1 MRQRRFNRRRPGGGQ
16 RHPQQHDQQQGGQF
30 ADQGAPVPTEP
41 GQPPATD
48 AAQPNIVNTTE
59 PQSSATPAV
68 QVTEPSHQQST
79 QGQPQQNQPPQ
90 RQLTPCR
97 GVLEVGEKGF
107 GFLRN
112 PARSF
117 QISPNDIYVS
127 PDMIRKYKLRPGIE
141 VDGKS
146 APPKKGSPQLV
157 EINTINGDAPEKFMN
172 LKKFDDLTVIQ
183 PDERFIMETVPD
195 RYTTRVLDVV
205 APIGK
210 GTRGLIVAAP
220 RTGKTTLLHHIADAV
235 ITNHP
240 DVHTMVLLVDERPEE
255 TTDFRRSIKGGEVL
269 ASTNDQTIEDHV
281 RTAKMAIERAK
292 RLVEAGKDVFVV
304 LDSITRLARAFNNYI
319 GSTGRTMTGGLDAR
333 AMEQP
338 RRIFASAR
346 NTEEAG
352 SLTIVATA
360 LIETGSRMDEL
371 IFQEFKGTG
380 NMELVL
386 DRKIAEQR
394 YWPAVDINMSG
405 TRREELLLTPPE
417 LEAIARM
424 RRALAGAPPV
434 EAIQKLLNGLSKLKT
449 NKEFLIAVGKGG

>member
-1 MRQRRFNRRRPGGGQ
+1 VIIVNENEQQPPQVQPQPIPTPESPVQSPPPTPQQHQPKSQRHHHHRHQQQHHPPPQ
-16 RHPQQHDQQQGGQF
+16 QHPQQQQQ
-30 ADQGAPVPTEP
+30 PR
-41 GQPPATD
+41 
-48 AAQPNIVNTTE
+48 
-59 PQSSATPAV
+59 
-68 QVTEPSHQQST
+68 
-79 QGQPQQNQPPQ
+79 PPQ
-90 RQLTPCR
+90 PTTSCK

-112 PARSF
+112 PARNY
-117 QISPNDIYVS
+117 QVSPNDIYVS
-127 PDMIRKYKLRPGIE
+127 PDIIRKYKLRPGIE
-141 VDGKS
+141 VEGQA
-146 APPKKGSPQLV
+146 APPRKGSPQLV
-157 EINTINGDAPEKFMN
+157 EIDLINGETPDKFQSLN
-172 LKKFDDLTVIQ
+172 KFDDLTVIQ
-183 PDERFIMETVPD
+183 PDEVFVLETVPD
-195 RYTTRVLDVV
+195 RYTTRILDIV
-205 APIGK
+205 APVGK
-210 GTRGLIVAAP
+210 GTRGLIVASP

-235 ITNHP
+235 IQNYP
-240 DVHTMVLLVDERPEE
+240 DVHTIVLLVDERPEE
-255 TTDFRRSIKGGEVL
+255 TTDFRRSIKGGEVI

-352 SLTIVATA
+352 SLTIIATA
-360 LIETGSRMDEL
+360 LVDTGSRMDEL

-405 TRREELLLTPPE
+405 TRREELLLKPAD
-417 LEAIARM
+417 LEAISRM

-449 NKEFLIAVGKGG
+449 NKEFLKAVGQGG

>member
-1 MRQRRFNRRRPGGGQ
+1 VNETE
-16 RHPQQHDQQQGGQF
+16 QQQTQ
-30 ADQGAPVPTEP
+30 Q
-41 GQPPATD
+41 QPP
-48 AAQPNIVNTTE
+48 
-59 PQSSATPAV
+59 
-68 QVTEPSHQQST
+68 
-79 QGQPQQNQPPQ
+79 PPQ
-90 RQLTPCR
+90 PTGTTVH

-117 QISPNDIYVS
+117 QISPADIYVS
-127 PDMIRKYKLRPGIE
+127 PDVIRKGKLRAGLEIE
-141 VDGKS
+141 GRAV
-146 APPKKGSPQLV
+146 PPKKGSPQLA
-157 EINTINGDAPEKFMN
+157 EIYKINGQPPEKWTA
-172 LKKFDDLTVIQ
+172 LKKFDDLTSLN
-183 PDERFIMETVPD
+183 PNERFILETVPD
-195 RYTTRVLDVV
+195 RYTTRVMDLI

-220 RTGKTTLLHHIADAV
+220 RTGKTTLLHHIADA
-235 ITNHP
+235 ILTNHP

-255 TTDFRRSIKGGEVL
+255 TTDFRRSVKGGEVI
-269 ASTNDQTIEDHV
+269 ASTNDQTIEEHV

-292 RLVEAGKDVFVV
+292 RLVEYGRDVFIV

-346 NTEEAG
+346 KAEEGG
-352 SLTIVATA
+352 SLTIIATA

-380 NMELVL
+380 NLELVL

-394 YWPAVDINMSG
+394 YWPAVDINASG
-405 TRREELLLTPPE
+405 TRREELLLAPKD
-417 LEAIARM
+417 LEGITRL
-424 RRALAGAPPV
+424 RRALSGAPPV
-434 EAIQKLLNGLSKLKT
+434 EALQKLLNGLGKLKT
-449 NKEFLIAVGKGG
+449 NKEFLKAMVEA

>member
-1 MRQRRFNRRRPGGGQ
+1 MQSGTNVNEIEAKS
-16 RHPQQHDQQQGGQF
+16 QQQQSQTETNPP
-30 ADQGAPVPTEP
+30 ASAPVKV
-41 GQPPATD
+41 PP
-48 AAQPNIVNTTE
+48 
-59 PQSSATPAV
+59 TPA
-68 QVTEPSHQQST
+68 PA
-79 QGQPQQNQPPQ
+79 PARPAPPE
-90 RQLTPCR
+90 LIAK

-112 PARSF
+112 PARSY
-117 QISPNDIYVS
+117 QVSPNDIYVS
-127 PDMIRKYKLRPGIE
+127 PDIIRRHRLRAGLEIE
-141 VDGKS
+141 GRA
-146 APPKKGSPQLV
+146 APPRKGSPQLV
-157 EINTINGDAPEKFMN
+157 EIKTINGQPMEKYAS
-172 LKKFDDLTVIQ
+172 LKKFDDLTSIN
-183 PDERFIMETVPD
+183 PTERYVLETVAD
-195 RYTTRVLDVV
+195 RYTTRVMDIV

-235 ITNHP
+235 LTNHP
-240 DVHTMVLLVDERPEE
+240 DAHTIVLLVDERPEE
-255 TTDFRRSIKGGEVL
+255 TTDFRRSIKGGEVI

-292 RLVEAGKDVFVV
+292 RLVEFGKDVFIV
-304 LDSITRLARAFNNYI
+304 LDSITRLARAFNNYL

-346 NTEEAG
+346 KAEEGG
-352 SLTIVATA
+352 SLTIIATA
-360 LIETGSRMDEL
+360 LVDTGSRMDEL

-380 NMELVL
+380 NSELVL

-405 TRREELLLTPPE
+405 TRREELLLSATE
-417 LEAIARM
+417 LEGVTRL
-424 RRALAGAPPV
+424 RRALSGTPPL

-449 NKEFLIAVGKGG
+449 NKEFLKAIIDTPQAR

>member
-1 MRQRRFNRRRPGGGQ
+1 VNETEQPQ
-16 RHPQQHDQQQGGQF
+16 TQPQPPPQQ
-30 ADQGAPVPTEP
+30 PTESL
-41 GQPPATD
+41 
-48 AAQPNIVNTTE
+48 V
-59 PQSSATPAV
+59 
-68 QVTEPSHQQST
+68 
-79 QGQPQQNQPPQ
+79 
-90 RQLTPCR
+90 R

-127 PDMIRKYKLRPGIE
+127 PDIIRKFKLRPGLEIE
-141 VDGKS
+141 GRAV
-146 APPKKGSPQLV
+146 PPKKGSPQLA
-157 EINTINGDAPEKFMN
+157 EIFKMNGQPPEKWTS
-172 LKKFDDLTVIQ
+172 LKKFDDLTSLN
-183 PDERFIMETVPD
+183 PNERFFLETVAD
-195 RYTTRVLDVV
+195 RYTTRVVDLI
-205 APIGK
+205 APVGK

-235 ITNHP
+235 ISNHP

-255 TTDFRRSIKGGEVL
+255 TTDFRRSVKGGEVI
-269 ASTNDQTIEDHV
+269 ASTNDQTIEEHV

-292 RLVEAGKDVFVV
+292 RMVEFGRDVFIV

-346 NTEEAG
+346 KAEEGG
-352 SLTIVATA
+352 SLTIIATA
-360 LIETGSRMDEL
+360 LVETGSRMDEL

-380 NMELVL
+380 NSELVL

-394 YWPAVDINMSG
+394 YWPAVDINASG
-405 TRREELLLTPPE
+405 TRREELLLAPKD
-417 LEAIARM
+417 LEAITRL
-424 RRALAGAPPV
+424 RRALSGAPAL
-434 EAIQKLLNGLSKLKT
+434 EAIQRLLTGLSKFKT
-449 NKEFLIAVGKGG
+449 NKEFLKAMA

>member
-1 MRQRRFNRRRPGGGQ
+1 MQSGSNVNETEAKPVQ
-16 RHPQQHDQQQGGQF
+16 PSPQTENQSPVQTP
-30 ADQGAPVPTEP
+30 APAPTPAPV
-41 GQPPATD
+41 
-48 AAQPNIVNTTE
+48 
-59 PQSSATPAV
+59 
-68 QVTEPSHQQST
+68 
-79 QGQPQQNQPPQ
+79 QPQPRPE
-90 RQLTPCR
+90 LVAK

-112 PARSF
+112 PARSY
-117 QISPNDIYVS
+117 QVSPNDIYVS
-127 PDMIRKYKLRPGIE
+127 PDMIRRHRLRAGLEIE
-141 VDGKS
+141 GRA
-146 APPKKGSPQLV
+146 APPRKGSPQLV
-157 EINTINGDAPEKFMN
+157 EIKTINGQPLDKYAS
-172 LKKFDDLTVIQ
+172 LKKFDDLTSIN
-183 PDERFIMETVPD
+183 PTERYVLETVPD
-195 RYTTRVLDVV
+195 RYTTRVMDIV

-210 GTRGLIVAAP
+210 GTRGLIVASP

-240 DVHTMVLLVDERPEE
+240 DAHTIVLLVDERPEE
-255 TTDFRRSIKGGEVL
+255 TTDFRRSIKGGEVI

-292 RLVEAGKDVFVV
+292 RLVEFGRDVFIV
-304 LDSITRLARAFNNYI
+304 LDSITRLARAFNNYM

-346 NTEEAG
+346 KAEEGG
-352 SLTIVATA
+352 SLTIIATA
-360 LIETGSRMDEL
+360 LVDTGSRMDEL

-380 NMELVL
+380 NSELML

-405 TRREELLLTPPE
+405 TRREELLLSAAE
-417 LEAIARM
+417 LEGVTRL
-424 RRALAGAPPV
+424 RRALSGTPPL

-449 NKEFLIAVGKGG
+449 NKEFLKAIVDTPQSSR

>member
-1 MRQRRFNRRRPGGGQ
+1 MSSTDPTTTTTDTSAAGS
-16 RHPQQHDQQQGGQF
+16 
-30 ADQGAPVPTEP
+30 PTEP
-41 GQPPATD
+41 NATTTPSVSVSESAPAATAPASPSPTHQQPPR
-48 AAQPNIVNTTE
+48 P
-59 PQSSATPAV
+59 
-68 QVTEPSHQQST
+68 
-79 QGQPQQNQPPQ
+79 
-90 RQLTPCR
+90 LTPCR

-112 PARSF
+112 PARSY
-117 QISPNDIYVS
+117 QVSPNDIYVS
-127 PDMIRKYKLRPGIE
+127 PDLIRRYRLRPGIE
-141 VDGKS
+141 IEGKS

-157 EINTINGDAPEKFMN
+157 EIATINGEAPEKFMN
-172 LKKFDDLTVIQ
+172 LKKCDDLTVIQ
-183 PDERFIMETVPD
+183 PNERFVMETVPD

-240 DVHTMVLLVDERPEE
+240 DVHTIVLLVDERPEE
-255 TTDFRRSIKGGEVL
+255 TTDFRRSIKGGEVI

-352 SLTIVATA
+352 SLTIIATA

-405 TRREELLLTPPE
+405 TRREELLLTPAE
-417 LEAIARM
+417 LEAVARM

>member
-1 MRQRRFNRRRPGGGQ
+1 VNETEQ
-16 RHPQQHDQQQGGQF
+16 PQ
-30 ADQGAPVPTEP
+30 T
-41 GQPPATD
+41 
-48 AAQPNIVNTTE
+48 
-59 PQSSATPAV
+59 
-68 QVTEPSHQQST
+68 
-79 QGQPQQNQPPQ
+79 QPQQPPPQQPPDSQ
-90 RQLTPCR
+90 VR

-127 PDMIRKYKLRPGIE
+127 PDVIRKFKLRPGLEIE
-141 VDGKS
+141 GRAV
-146 APPKKGSPQLV
+146 PPKKGSPQLA
-157 EINTINGDAPEKFMN
+157 EIFKINSQPPEKWMS
-172 LKKFDDLTVIQ
+172 LKRFDDLTSLN
-183 PDERFIMETVPD
+183 PNERFVLETVPD
-195 RYTTRVLDVV
+195 RYTTRVVDLI

-235 ITNHP
+235 LTNHP

-255 TTDFRRSIKGGEVL
+255 TTDFRRSVKGGEVI
-269 ASTNDQTIEDHV
+269 ASTNDQTIEEHV

-292 RLVEAGKDVFVV
+292 RLVEFGRDVFIV

-346 NTEEAG
+346 KGEEGG
-352 SLTIVATA
+352 SLTIIATA

-380 NMELVL
+380 NSELVL

-394 YWPAVDINMSG
+394 YWPAVDINASG
-405 TRREELLLTPPE
+405 TRREELLLAPKD
-417 LEAIARM
+417 LEAITRL
-424 RRALAGAPPV
+424 RRALSGAPPV

-449 NKEFLIAVGKGG
+449 NKEFLKAMVEA

>member
-1 MRQRRFNRRRPGGGQ
+1 VNETE
-16 RHPQQHDQQQGGQF
+16 QQQTQ
-30 ADQGAPVPTEP
+30 QQ
-41 GQPPATD
+41 QPPP
-48 AAQPNIVNTTE
+48 QPTGTT
-59 PQSSATPAV
+59 V
-68 QVTEPSHQQST
+68 H
-79 QGQPQQNQPPQ
+79 
-90 RQLTPCR
+90 

-117 QISPNDIYVS
+117 QISPTDIYVS
-127 PDMIRKYKLRPGIE
+127 PDVIRKFKLRAGLEIE
-141 VDGKS
+141 GRAV
-146 APPKKGSPQLV
+146 PPKKGSPQLA
-157 EINTINGDAPEKFMN
+157 EIYKINGQPPEKWTT
-172 LKKFDDLTVIQ
+172 LKKFDDLTSLN
-183 PDERFIMETVPD
+183 PNERFILETVPD
-195 RYTTRVLDVV
+195 RYTTRVMDLV

-220 RTGKTTLLHHIADAV
+220 RTGKTTLLHHVADA
-235 ITNHP
+235 ILTNHP

-255 TTDFRRSIKGGEVL
+255 TTDFRRSIKGGEVI
-269 ASTNDQTIEDHV
+269 ASTNDQTIEEHV

-292 RLVEAGKDVFVV
+292 RMVEFGRDVFIV

-346 NTEEAG
+346 KAEEGG
-352 SLTIVATA
+352 SLTIIATA

-380 NMELVL
+380 NLELVL

-394 YWPAVDINMSG
+394 YWPAVDINASG
-405 TRREELLLTPPE
+405 TRREELLLAPKD
-417 LEAIARM
+417 LEGITRL
-424 RRALAGAPPV
+424 RRALSGAPPV
-434 EAIQKLLNGLSKLKT
+434 EAIQKMLNGLGKLKT
-449 NKEFLIAVGKGG
+449 NKEFLKAMVDA

>member
-1 MRQRRFNRRRPGGGQ
+1 
-16 RHPQQHDQQQGGQF
+16 
-30 ADQGAPVPTEP
+30 
-41 GQPPATD
+41 
-48 AAQPNIVNTTE
+48 VNPKNETNTSE
-59 PQSSATPAV
+59 
-68 QVTEPSHQQST
+68 QQST
-79 QGQPQQNQPPQ
+79 PPVPQHQQPPPPPPP
-90 RQLTPCR
+90 RQELPAK

-112 PARSF
+112 PAKSF

-127 PDMIRKYKLRPGIE
+127 PDIIRRFRLRPGLEIE
-141 VDGKS
+141 GRA

-157 EINTINGDAPEKFMN
+157 EIKTINGYPPEKFTS

-183 PDERFIMETVPD
+183 PNERYVLETVAD
-195 RYTTRVLDVV
+195 RYTTRVVDIV

-220 RTGKTTLLHHIADAV
+220 RTGKTTLLHHMADAV
-235 ITNHP
+235 LTNHP
-240 DVHTMVLLVDERPEE
+240 DVHTMVVLVDERPEE
-255 TTDFRRSIKGGEVL
+255 TTDFRRSIKGGEVI
-269 ASTNDQTIEDHV
+269 ASTNDQTIEEHV

-292 RLVEAGKDVFVV
+292 RLVEFGRDVFIV
-304 LDSITRLARAFNNYI
+304 LDSITRLARAFNNYM

-346 NTEEAG
+346 NVEEGG
-352 SLTIVATA
+352 SLTIIATA

-380 NMELVL
+380 NSELVL

-394 YWPAVDINMSG
+394 YWPAVEINMSG
-405 TRREELLLTPPE
+405 TRREELLLKPWE
-417 LEAIARM
+417 LDGITRL
-424 RRALAGAPPV
+424 RRALSGAPPV
-434 EAIQKLLNGLSKLKT
+434 ESIQKLLNGLSKLKT
-449 NKEFLIAVGKGG
+449 NAEFLRAISDTPQVR

>member
-1 MRQRRFNRRRPGGGQ
+1 MNETEQPQ
-16 RHPQQHDQQQGGQF
+16 TQPPPQQ
-30 ADQGAPVPTEP
+30 PTE
-41 GQPPATD
+41 GQ
-48 AAQPNIVNTTE
+48 I
-59 PQSSATPAV
+59 
-68 QVTEPSHQQST
+68 
-79 QGQPQQNQPPQ
+79 
-90 RQLTPCR
+90 R

-112 PARSF
+112 PARNF

-127 PDMIRKYKLRPGIE
+127 PDIIRKYRLRPGLEIE
-141 VDGKS
+141 GRAV
-146 APPKKGSPQLV
+146 PPKKGSPQLA
-157 EINTINGDAPEKFMN
+157 EIFKINAQPPEKWMS
-172 LKKFDDLTVIQ
+172 LKKFDDLTSLNPNSPFV
-183 PDERFIMETVPD
+183 METVPD
-195 RYTTRVLDVV
+195 RYTTRVVDLI

-235 ITNHP
+235 LTNHP

-255 TTDFRRSIKGGEVL
+255 TTDFRRSVKGGEVI
-269 ASTNDQTIEDHV
+269 ASTNDQTIDEHV

-292 RLVEAGKDVFVV
+292 RMVEFGRDVFIV

-346 NTEEAG
+346 KAEEGG
-352 SLTIVATA
+352 SLTIIATA
-360 LIETGSRMDEL
+360 LVETGSRMDEL

-380 NMELVL
+380 NSELVL

-394 YWPAVDINMSG
+394 FWPAVDINASG
-405 TRREELLLTPPE
+405 TRREELLLTPKD
-417 LEAIARM
+417 LEAITRL
-424 RRALAGAPPV
+424 RRALSGAPPV
-434 EAIQKLLNGLSKLKT
+434 EALQRLLTGLSKFKT
-449 NKEFLIAVGKGG
+449 NKEFLKAMA

>member
-1 MRQRRFNRRRPGGGQ
+1 MQSGSNVNETEAKPVQ
-16 RHPQQHDQQQGGQF
+16 PSPQTENQSPVQTP
-30 ADQGAPVPTEP
+30 APAPTPVPV
-41 GQPPATD
+41 QPRPELVAK
-48 AAQPNIVNTTE
+48 
-59 PQSSATPAV
+59 
-68 QVTEPSHQQST
+68 
-79 QGQPQQNQPPQ
+79 
-90 RQLTPCR
+90 

-112 PARSF
+112 PARSY
-117 QISPNDIYVS
+117 QVSPNDIYVS
-127 PDMIRKYKLRPGIE
+127 PDMIRRHRLRAGLEIE
-141 VDGKS
+141 GRA
-146 APPKKGSPQLV
+146 APPRKGSPQLV
-157 EINTINGDAPEKFMN
+157 EIKTINGQPLDKYAS
-172 LKKFDDLTVIQ
+172 LKKFDDLTSIN
-183 PDERFIMETVPD
+183 PTERYVLETVPD
-195 RYTTRVLDVV
+195 RYTTRVMDIV

-210 GTRGLIVAAP
+210 GTRGLIVASP

-240 DVHTMVLLVDERPEE
+240 DAHTIVLLVDERPEE
-255 TTDFRRSIKGGEVL
+255 TTDFRRSIKGGEVI

-292 RLVEAGKDVFVV
+292 RLVEFGRDVFIV
-304 LDSITRLARAFNNYI
+304 LDSITRLARAFNNYM

-346 NTEEAG
+346 KAEEGG
-352 SLTIVATA
+352 SLTIIATA
-360 LIETGSRMDEL
+360 LVDTGSRMDEL

-380 NMELVL
+380 NSELML

-405 TRREELLLTPPE
+405 TRREELLLSAAE
-417 LEAIARM
+417 LEGVTRL
-424 RRALAGAPPV
+424 RRALSGTPPL

-449 NKEFLIAVGKGG
+449 NKEFLKAIVDTPQSSR